1 MTKNEWTTEE
11 VLQDITKQ
19 LENKEKQIDLLR
31 TRIRS
36 KIRRIE
42 KLCTSNKKLYEENTR
57 LKENIHSML
66 FTDDVVQDRYD
77 EAKKENEKLKT
88 ENKRYSEQLNEA
100 VKQYDNLKELLHQ
113 CKYELISRY
122 TDVGEEDFS
131 LITKID
137 NATGDSDDKK

>member
-19 LENKEKQIDLLR
+19 LENKEKNIDLLR

-42 KLCTSNKKLYEENTR
+42 KLCTSNKKLHEENTH

-66 FTDDVVQDRYD
+66 YTDDVVQDRYD
-77 EAKKENEKLKT
+77 KAKR
-88 ENKRYSEQLNEA
+88 ENKQL
-100 VKQYDNLKELLHQ
+100 KDLLKE
-113 CKYELISRY
+113 CKRYIDIWGY
-122 TDVGEEDFS
+122 TDTHGNLLLPQINQVLWEE
-131 LITKID
+131 
-137 NATGDSDDKK
+137 

>member
-19 LENKEKQIDLLR
+19 LENKEKNIDLLR

-42 KLCTSNKKLYEENTR
+42 KLCTSNKKLHEENTK

-77 EAKKENEKLKT
+77 KVKEENTKLKT
-88 ENKRYSEQLNEA
+88 ENKWYSEQLNEV
-100 VKQYDNLKELLHQ
+100 VKEIAKLKVLLKEL
-113 CKYELISRY
+113 KRY
-122 TDVGEEDFS
+122 FDADGRYCIEKRILLEINQVLGEE
-131 LITKID
+131 
-137 NATGDSDDKK
+137 

>member
-1 MTKNEWTTEE
+1 MTKSEWTTEE

-19 LENKEKQIDLLR
+19 LENKEKNIDLLR

-42 KLCTSNKKLYEENTR
+42 KLCTSNKKLHEENTK

-77 EAKKENEKLKT
+77 KCKAENRKLK
-88 ENKRYSEQLNEA
+88 KL
-100 VKQYDNLKELLHQ
+100 LKEVV
-113 CKYELISRY
+113 KMTNVYEKIQAASNIDCIEYYKLIKKINQ
-122 TDVGEEDFS
+122 VLGEE
-131 LITKID
+131 
-137 NATGDSDDKK
+137 